1 MFPCQICRTSVS
13 DPSEVTRS
21 VELEDV
27 IFIITSVKWSLEII
41 SDKVAQVRGF
51 HCCNVLAK
59 VSGGVLVTR

>member
-1 MFPCQICRTSVS
+1 MFPCQFCRTSVS

-27 IFIITSVKWSLEII
+27 IFIIISVEWSLDII
-41 SDKVAQVRGF
+41 ADEFAQVRGF
-51 HCCNVLAK
+51 HSCNVLAK